1 MGQRKNS
8 VELCHWNRGAQ
19 TIYETVSLLPPL
31 RFAGNNASQGRPVMQ
46 PGVVDG
52 VNARPSQI
60 CAGTSLELEE
70 RPEGLVLRPIGQ
82 CPSTVQKNGVWVHL
96 GKAPQGFDWSRIV
109 DDARDERTK
118 DTAGL

>member
-1 MGQRKNS
+1 MSFALDLLAR
-8 VELCHWNRGAQ
+8 
-19 TIYETVSLLPPL
+19 LPPRRNDKAGRIVLPKRVRERFQL
-31 RFAGNNASQGRPVMQ
+31 R
-46 PGVVDG
+46 
-52 VNARPSQI
+52 
-60 CAGTSLELEE
+60 AGTSLELEE

-82 CPSTVQKNGVWVHL
+82 CPSMVQKNGVWVHL